1 MHNEEPPGFRH
12 AGAGRHP
19 DPSSTWIP
27 FFNGMTDS
35 VCHLD
40 SRVRGNDAS
49 SRPPIEGIPAI
60 FKLCKRAQAHGHF
73 VVNYAPDKLP
83 TREILH

>member
-1 MHNEEPPGFRH
+1 MHTEDLPGFRH

-35 VCHLD
+35 VRHLD
-40 SRVRGNDAS
+40 SACAGMTNRGGEQLLEL
-49 SRPPIEGIPAI
+49 PTI
-60 FKLCKRAQAHGHF
+60 FMLCGRAQAHGQF
-73 VVNYAPDKLP
+73 VVRKSFVKHRIDDD
-83 TREILH
+83 